1 MLEIFLLLG
10 TLLALANY
18 KGKPRRR
25 YSLRGVKVTPQ
36 FALGTLATQI
46 VLTAP
51 LVGTSDAQYR
61 LVSASASWSLRSF
74 TPGEGA
80 ITVGYAH
87 NDYTITEIK
96 EYLESATSISPGN
109 KVLQEQA
116 NRWIRVVGTF
126 KAEANNVLNEGLPV
140 KTRLNWAIQIGSAVN
155 VFAYNENSSA
165 LTTGSVIDMV
175 GKIWVKDY

>member
-1 MLEIFLLLG
+1 M
-10 TLLALANY
+10 AKR
-18 KGKPRRR
+18 KGHGRRR
-25 YSLRGVKVTPQ
+25 YNLRGVKVTPQ

-61 LVSASASWSLRSF
+61 LVTASAVWALRSF
-74 TPGEGA
+74 TAGEGA
-80 ITVGYAH
+80 VTVGYAH

-126 KAEANNVLNEGLPV
+126 KSEANNILNDGLPV

-155 VFAYNENSSA
+155 VFAYNENSSS
-165 LTTGSVIDMV
+165 LTTGSVVECI